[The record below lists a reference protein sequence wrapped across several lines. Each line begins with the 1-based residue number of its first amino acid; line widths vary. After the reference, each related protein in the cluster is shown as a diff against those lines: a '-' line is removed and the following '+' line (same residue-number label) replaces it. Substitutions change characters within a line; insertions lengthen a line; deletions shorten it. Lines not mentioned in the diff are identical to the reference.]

1 MTEKL
6 ISIKNRFKEVEQL
19 IVQPDAMSDMKEY
32 TKLNQEYRALEK
44 IVVKA
49 DTWFL
54 ALENLKNAKTILSTE
69 KDEEFRALAKAEI
82 ETLESEIERL
92 DGVLK
97 MLLIP
102 QDPDDNK
109 NVILEIRA
117 GTGGDEA
124 SLFAGDL
131 FRMYRQF
138 AEQQKWKLETISFS
152 EGTVGGFKEI
162 ICAIQGSEVYG
173 N

>member
-6 ISIKNRFKEVEQL
+6 ISIKNRFQEVEQL

-49 DTWFL
+49 DAWFL
-54 ALENLKNAKTILSTE
+54 ALENLKNAKALLSTE
-69 KDEEFRALAKAEI
+69 KDEEFRTLAKAEI

-92 DGVLK
+92 DEVLK

-131 FRMYRQF
+131 FKMYRQF
-138 AEQQKWKLETISFS
+138 ASVENDRHLRKLANFT
-152 EGTVGGFKEI
+152 
-162 ICAIQGSEVYG
+162 